1 MILLKI
7 ISILQQPKLCAGAEY
22 GVCQS
27 SHGLKHSFKKHHCYM
42 ILLKI
47 ISILQ
52 QPKLCAGAEYGVCQS
67 SHGLKQVATIDGDNH
82 HDEHQ

>member
-1 MILLKI
+1 
-7 ISILQQPKLCAGAEY
+7 
-22 GVCQS
+22 
-27 SHGLKHSFKKHHCYM
+27 M